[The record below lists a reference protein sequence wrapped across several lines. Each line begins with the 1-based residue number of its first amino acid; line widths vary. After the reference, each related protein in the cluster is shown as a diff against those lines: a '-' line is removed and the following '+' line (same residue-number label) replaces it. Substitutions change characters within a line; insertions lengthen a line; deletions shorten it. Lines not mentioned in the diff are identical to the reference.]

1 MTIIKRITAFCLAL
15 CMGAGLTACSK
26 DDKDKDKDTSGSG
39 NRQTVSLKVW
49 GAQDDQAI
57 LQEMI
62 DSFKKENPDTNYDIT
77 LAVVGENDTKTKILE
92 DPAAAADLFS
102 FPNDQI
108 RDLVNAGA
116 LYEITRNKDTIASEN
131 LKGAVDA
138 ATLDDKLYAYPMTAD
153 NGYFLYYDNS
163 VISAEQAQ
171 TLDSLLEAAGQAGKK
186 VMMDVS
192 DGWYVASFFLG
203 AGCTIGVDENGQNF
217 CNFNNEDGQ
226 KAGEAVKAFTAHK
239 AFMTGDNNILTGGMG
254 DTICA
259 GVSGTWNADAIQEK
273 LGDHYAATKLPTF
286 TMDGKQVQMGSFA
299 GYKLIG
305 VNSQTKQPVE
315 AMKLAEWLTNEQNQL
330 LRFEKRA
337 IGPSNIKASEDE
349 RIQDNV
355 ALAAL
360 AAQQKYASSQ
370 RDVPQNFWKA
380 GEAFGTAMETKNY
393 SKSIKE
399 LLDAMVEQTV
409 K

>member
-1 MTIIKRITAFCLAL
+1 MTISKRITAFCLAL
-15 CMGAGLTACSK
+15 CMGAALTGCSK
-26 DDKDKDKDTSGSG
+26 DNKDNNADSSGAG
-39 NRQTVSLKVW
+39 NRKTVSLKVW
-49 GAQDDQAI
+49 GSQDDQE
-57 LQEMI
+57 LLKDMI
-62 DSFKKENPDTNYDIT
+62 ESFKKKNPDTQYDIK
-77 LAVVGENDTKTKILE
+77 LAVVGENDAKTKILE
-92 DPAAAADLFS
+92 DPAAAGDLFS

-116 LYEITRNKDTIASEN
+116 LYEITRNKSEIESAN
-131 LKGAVDA
+131 MEGAVDA
-138 ATLDDKLYAYPMTAD
+138 AKLDGKLYAYPMTAD

-163 VISAEQAQ
+163 VISAEQAK
-171 TLDSLLEAAGQAGKK
+171 TLDGLLEAAGKANKK

-203 AGCTIGVDENGQNF
+203 AGCTIGVDNDGKKT
-217 CNFNNEDGQ
+217 CNFNNETGV
-226 KAGEAVKAFTAHK
+226 KVGESIKAFTANK
-239 AFMTGDNNILTGGMG
+239 AFITGDNNILTGGMG
-254 DTICA
+254 NTICA
-259 GVSGTWNADAIQEK
+259 GVSGTWNADAIREK

-330 LRFEKRA
+330 IRFEKRA
-337 IGPSNIKASEDE
+337 MGPSNLKAAADDRIK
-349 RIQDNV
+349 DNI

-360 AAQQKYASSQ
+360 AEQQKYASSQ

-393 SKSIKE
+393 TKSIKE